1 MKDKRI
7 GIRPKITIVSE
18 EEYVPFSE
26 RFSNT
31 TLRPIVTLQ
40 QHLLLAV
47 FKRNAKSRKLILK
60 NLSNQKLIAFV
71 DTLLFKDGSFKQ
83 LILGLIVGQFTMD
96 EYEQYS
102 ERIEDV
108 DKLIIALVDELMH
121 DNLTTLKA

>member
-7 GIRPKITIVSE
+7 GIRPKIAIISE

-31 TLRPIVTLQ
+31 TLRPIVALQ

-47 FKRNAKSRKLILK
+47 FKQNAKSRKLILK

-71 DTLLFKDGSFKQ
+71 DTLLFKDAVFKQ
-83 LILGLIVGQFTMD
+83 LILGLIVGQFTMK
-96 EYEQYS
+96 EYEQYI
-102 ERIEDV
+102 ERDAAV
-108 DKLIIALVDELMH
+108 DELIIALVDELMH
-121 DNLTTLKA
+121 DNLVALKQ

>member
-31 TLRPIVTLQ
+31 TLRPIVALQ
-40 QHLLLAV
+40 QQLLLAV
-47 FKRNAKSRKLILK
+47 FKQNAKSRKLILK

-102 ERIEDV
+102 ERIDDV

-121 DNLTTLKA
+121 DNLSTLKA